1 MQKTY
6 LGQTAGGL
14 IKTAKVEKMNAGNW
28 EIIVKS
34 RDGENHQAI
43 AGNGVL
49 TLMQVQGVVV
59 QLPMSDAAHQKMQ
72 NLQEEIEAQYAE
84 EHRHG

>member
-6 LGQTAGGL
+6 LGQTAGGI
-14 IKTAKVEKMNAGNW
+14 IKTAEIAQMRAGNW
-28 EIIVKS
+28 EIVV
-34 RDGENHQAI
+34 RTADGENHQAI

-49 TLMQVQGVVV
+49 TLMQAQGVVV
-59 QLPMSDAAHQKMQ
+59 QLPMSDAAYQKMQ

-84 EHRHG
+84 EQRHG